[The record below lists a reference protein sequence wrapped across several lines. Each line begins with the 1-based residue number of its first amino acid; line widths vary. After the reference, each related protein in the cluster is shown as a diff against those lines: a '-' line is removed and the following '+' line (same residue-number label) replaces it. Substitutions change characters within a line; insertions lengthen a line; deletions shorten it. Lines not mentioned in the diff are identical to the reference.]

1 MTNILIVVT
10 NTSEFKDK
18 TPTGVYLEEFMIPF
32 LEFKDK
38 GFNVEVASI
47 LGGVAPIDPLSIQDN
62 IDENWK
68 TNLEVLKNTKKLT
81 DIDYNEYDAIFFPGG
96 HGPMFD
102 LAYYE
107 PLCPILNHFNDKN
120 KVISAI
126 CHGVCALIPAI
137 NNYNIW
143 LFNNKNLTSFT
154 NEEEKLANKVEMVP
168 FLLETR
174 LKQLGAKFQEHP
186 PFTKHTVVDGK
197 LITGQNQNS
206 AKLIADEIIKA
217 LA

>member
-1 MTNILIVVT
+1 MINVLIVVT

-18 TPTGVYLEEFMIPF
+18 TPTGVYLEEFMIPY
-32 LEFKDK
+32 LIFKDK
-38 GFNVEVASI
+38 GFNIEVASI
-47 LGGVAPIDPLSIQDN
+47 LGKVAPIDPLSIPKN
-62 IDENWK
+62 INESWK
-68 TNLEVLKNTKKLT
+68 NSLEVLKNTKKLI
-81 DIDYNEYDAIFFPGG
+81 DIDYNNYNAIFFPGG

-107 PLCPILNHFNDKN
+107 PLCEILNEFNNKN

-137 NNYNIW
+137 DNYNIW

-154 NEEEKLANKVEMVP
+154 NEEEKIAQKVEMVP
-168 FLLETR
+168 FLLESK
-174 LKQLGAKFQEHP
+174 LKQLGAEYQKNP
-186 PFTKHTVVDGK
+186 PFTKHVVVDGN

-206 AKLIADEIIKA
+206 AELITNEIIKA
-217 LA
+217 LS

>member
-1 MTNILIVVT
+1 MINVLIVVT

-18 TPTGVYLEEFMIPF
+18 TPTGVYLEEFMIPY
-32 LEFKDK
+32 LIFKDK
-38 GFNVEVASI
+38 GFNIEVASI
-47 LGGVAPIDPLSIQDN
+47 LGKVAPIDPLSIPKN
-62 IDENWK
+62 INESWK
-68 TNLEVLKNTKKLT
+68 NSLEVLKNTKKLV
-81 DIDYNEYDAIFFPGG
+81 DIDYNNYNAIFFPGG

-107 PLCPILNHFNDKN
+107 HLCEILNEFNNKN

-137 NNYNIW
+137 DNYNIW

-154 NEEEKLANKVEMVP
+154 NEEEKIAQKVEMVP
-168 FLLETR
+168 FLLESK
-174 LKQLGAKFQEHP
+174 LKQLGAKYQKHP
-186 PFTKHTVVDGK
+186 PFTKHVVVDGN

-206 AKLIADEIIKA
+206 AELITNEIIKA
-217 LA
+217 LS